1 MGGTGAMGMYL
12 LPYLTES
19 NYDVY
24 VTSRSNQESNL
35 KNLTYLQGNAKDL
48 NWLKSQMGDGKFDAI
63 FDFMMYN
70 VSEFTER
77 YRALLDMTNQY
88 FYISSY
94 RAYGEQTG
102 ELSEENTRLKSD
114 MLDEHL
120 EYQKDGY
127 GVGKGIQENLL
138 RQSGRN
144 NWTIIRPTMTFSKRR
159 IQFFSG
165 DNFDIIR
172 ATRGVK
178 SAIPAEFLDYHNG
191 ITYGKDVA
199 KFLLNFIGKEKA
211 FGEAFHPVVDVL
223 SWRELSEIYH
233 DVFDLDIVTVPE
245 SSYRD
250 AIGETKGLYEDR
262 IMERK
267 FKRDKSLAVAEL
279 SVDDFYGT
287 KAGLI
292 EAWHET
298 DLETFGKMISWEG
311 FQAKMDVLVGEN
323 TDLSKVDPSLRVQFN
338 AIRENYR
345 DRVLVSID
353 GFNVKVINQYWEKE
367 QLTDGVLL
375 SRTSRQTSGQ
385 MDNRWLNFEIPQNLT
400 KMLAADK
407 IQLTMV
413 FETEDDFEFTPF
425 LHHYGVGNQ
434 VLNRKRLSKGVTE
447 VSWLFT
453 PSRTDFTDVAI
464 TATDFSENKMAKLL
478 SLTLSLPNRNPVEYG
493 KYTYGRIKIVNSP
506 RHEPKIL
513 TVGKFTSIAPD
524 VSLMIRT
531 HGIDRVSTYTWF
543 AGKALSKDVSWQSN
557 IVDEFDSFL
566 GETIIGN
573 DVWIGK
579 DVNIMGGVTIG
590 DGAIIGTGAVITKD
604 VPPFAV
610 VAGVPAKILKYR
622 FDEEAIA
629 AFLRIKWWNWSEEL
643 IEKRFSDVS
652 GADIADFVRKYDVK

>member
-1 MGGTGAMGMYL
+1 
-12 LPYLTES
+12 
-19 NYDVY
+19 
-24 VTSRSNQESNL
+24 
-35 KNLTYLQGNAKDL
+35 
-48 NWLKSQMGDGKFDAI
+48 
-63 FDFMMYN
+63 
-70 VSEFTER
+70 
-77 YRALLDMTNQY
+77 
-88 FYISSY
+88 
-94 RAYGEQTG
+94 
-102 ELSEENTRLKSD
+102 
-114 MLDEHL
+114 
-120 EYQKDGY
+120 
-127 GVGKGIQENLL
+127 
-138 RQSGRN
+138 
-144 NWTIIRPTMTFSKRR
+144 
-159 IQFFSG
+159 
-165 DNFDIIR
+165 
-172 ATRGVK
+172 
-178 SAIPAEFLDYHNG
+178 
-191 ITYGKDVA
+191 
-199 KFLLNFIGKEKA
+199 
-211 FGEAFHPVVDVL
+211 
-223 SWRELSEIYH
+223 
-233 DVFDLDIVTVPE
+233 
-245 SSYRD
+245 
-250 AIGETKGLYEDR
+250 
-262 IMERK
+262 
-267 FKRDKSLAVAEL
+267 
-279 SVDDFYGT
+279 
-287 KAGLI
+287 
-292 EAWHET
+292 
-298 DLETFGKMISWEG
+298 
-311 FQAKMDVLVGEN
+311 
-323 TDLSKVDPSLRVQFN
+323 
-338 AIRENYR
+338 
-345 DRVLVSID
+345 
-353 GFNVKVINQYWEKE
+353 
-367 QLTDGVLL
+367 
-375 SRTSRQTSGQ
+375 
-385 MDNRWLNFEIPQNLT
+385 
-400 KMLAADK
+400 MLAADK

-464 TATDFSENKMAKLL
+464 TATDFSENKMVKLL